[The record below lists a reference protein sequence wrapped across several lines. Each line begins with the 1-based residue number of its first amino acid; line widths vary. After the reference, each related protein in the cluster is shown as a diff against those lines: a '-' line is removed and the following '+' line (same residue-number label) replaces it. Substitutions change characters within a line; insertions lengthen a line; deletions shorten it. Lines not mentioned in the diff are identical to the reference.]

1 MNRRQQ
7 AAIRIF
13 TLGYFLAL
21 VVGTHWPRLD
31 LTELTGVSMDSLAF
45 GVDKWVH
52 FVAFGGLCFLVCL
65 CGVARRWT
73 RHHAAIAIGVV
84 VVYTA
89 IDEWSQQFS
98 EARNASLGDLSA
110 DLFGVG
116 CGAIAY
122 GLLAMLAGGEG
133 DSGGGSLTGRTRLVS
148 GLTLVSRF
156 CGLARDF
163 FLALV
168 LGFGEDGVYDAF
180 VIALIVP
187 NLFRRLF
194 GDGALAAAFIPHYTT
209 LVESSREAARR
220 FARQVTGRLILVLL
234 ALVAVAGVGI
244 GLAAELV
251 AGEPRG
257 MLAAS
262 LTTITIWYM
271 PLVCLAAVFGA
282 MLQVQKRFAVPAAS
296 PIILNLAIIGASV
309 LGLALEARDWEP
321 QQIVYIFA
329 WAIVGA
335 GIVQVVWHLLA
346 IADANDGWTPVS
358 MRRSRTESPADTPA
372 VIGAHRALLK
382 QWAPTIVGLAVFQ
395 VNVLADSLI
404 AMAFSGADGTSIGW
418 LDNGAAY
425 PMEIGSVA
433 VLASAARLYEFPLGV
448 FAIALATAIFPQLA
462 ALVARREAF
471 GDLFHQG
478 LRLAVFIGLPAA
490 VGLLLVSY
498 PLARAIYYPLGAVDD
513 AAAGRIAWV
522 LFGYA
527 PAVWAYS
534 MNHVMTRAFYAQH
547 DAKTPMRI
555 ALFMVAL
562 NVTLNLILIWPLGA
576 AGLAWSTSICGL
588 LQSAVLLI
596 ALRRYVDR
604 PLAGDVVLS
613 WVKTGA
619 LCAVMAAALWWIVPA
634 DESVRALSRFGVIG
648 VLVGAAALGGVIVF
662 VGAWL
667 LRMPEPRWLLTQ
679 SPDVE

>member
-1 MNRRQQ
+1 MNRRQR
-7 AAIRIF
+7 AAIRLV
-13 TLGYFLAL
+13 TAGYFVAL
-21 VVGTHWPRLD
+21 VIGTHWPRLD
-31 LTELTGVSMDSLAF
+31 LTELTGVPIDALAF
-45 GVDKWVH
+45 GTDKWVH
-52 FVAFGGLCFLVCL
+52 FAAFGGLCFLACL
-65 CGVARRWT
+65 CAFARRWT
-73 RHHAAIAIGVV
+73 HHHAAVAIGVV
-84 VVYTA
+84 FAYTVV
-89 IDEWSQQFS
+89 DEWSQRFS
-98 EARNASLGDLSA
+98 EARTASLGDLSA
-110 DLFGVG
+110 DLLGVG

-122 GLLAMLAGGEG
+122 GLLTLLAGGDG
-133 DSGGGSLTGRTRLVS
+133 TSGASSLTGRTRLVS

-168 LGFGEDGVYDAF
+168 LGFGSVYDAF

-209 LVESSREAARR
+209 LVESSRAAARR
-220 FARQVTGRLILVLL
+220 FAAQVTGRLGLVLL
-234 ALVAVAGVGI
+234 ALVTVAGVALGF
-244 GLAAELV
+244 AAALV
-251 AGEPRG
+251 EGEPRG
-257 MLAAS
+257 TLATA

-282 MLQVQKRFAVPAAS
+282 MLQVHKRFAVPAAS
-296 PIILNLAIIGASV
+296 PIVLNLAIIGASI
-309 LGLALEARDWEP
+309 LGLMLRARGWATHEL
-321 QQIVYIFA
+321 VYVFA

-335 GIVQVVWHLLA
+335 GVVQVVWHVLA
-346 IADANDGWTPVS
+346 IADADDGWTPVF
-358 MRRSRTESPADTPA
+358 RSRADRAAPVDTNA
-372 VIGAHRALLK
+372 VAGAHRALLK
-382 QWAPTIVGLAVFQ
+382 QWMPTIVGLAVFQ
-395 VNVLADSLI
+395 VNVLLDSLI
-404 AMAFSGADGTSIGW
+404 AMLFSGPADGTIGW
-418 LDNGAAY
+418 AGDASY

-462 ALVARREAF
+462 ALVSRRAAF

-478 LRLAVFIGLPAA
+478 LRLSVFIGLPAA

-498 PLARAIYYPLGAVDD
+498 PLARAIYYPAGAVDD

-547 DAKTPMRI
+547 DARTPMRI
-555 ALFMVAL
+555 ALVMVAL
-562 NVTLNLILIWPLGA
+562 NVTLNLALIWPLGA

-588 LQSAVLLI
+588 IQSVVLLI
-596 ALRRYVDR
+596 ALRRFVDR
-604 PLAGDVVLS
+604 PLSGDVVVS
-613 WVKTGA
+613 WLKTAA
-619 LCAVMAAALWWIVPA
+619 LCVVMAGALWWVVPS
-634 DESVRALSRFGVIG
+634 DEAVAALSRFGVIG
-648 VLVGAAALGGVIVF
+648 VLAGVAAIGAVIVF
-662 VGAWL
+662 AGAWL

-679 SPDVE
+679 SPDVNS